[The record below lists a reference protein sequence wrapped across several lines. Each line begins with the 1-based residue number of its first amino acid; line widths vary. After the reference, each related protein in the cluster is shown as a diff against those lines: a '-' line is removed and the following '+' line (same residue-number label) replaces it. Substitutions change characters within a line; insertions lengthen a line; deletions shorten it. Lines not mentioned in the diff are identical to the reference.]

1 MANFLLFDYD
11 RSIASIGGTPGVEKT
26 LGLPPIEM
34 TGGVQRFMQT
44 VQSVYRWKE
53 VTLEHPVLGEAATQ
67 TEKRI
72 VPNENGQTHGL
83 GGIVIDSFTRLAQYE
98 LDASKERMN
107 AQREAE
113 GKEPLDNLSRTWWGN
128 YGERL
133 TRCFA
138 MFAKM
143 DATVIATA
151 HEGVSKD
158 DVGKRYHTVNM
169 KGSAADKIPE
179 YFDVVAFLG
188 SEGDGKDKDRYLR
201 VADSPTYRQAKDRL
215 DVLDEKVPFVENGEL
230 VSDALARVVQTYQD
244 NGTDYPNI
252 LLVGPSGAGK
262 TLLLGTLNPLTNG
275 QA

>member
-1 MANFLLFDYD
+1 MAFLLFDYD
-11 RSIASIGGTPGVEKT
+11 RSLSSIGGTPGVTEA
-26 LGLPPIEM
+26 LGLPPIQM

-53 VTLEHPVLGEAATQ
+53 VTLDHPVLGEAAQT

-72 VPNENGQTHGL
+72 VPNENGQEHGL

-98 LDASKERMN
+98 LAETLERQN
-107 AQREAE
+107 AQREVD
-113 GKEPLDNLSRTWWGN
+113 GKEPLDNLSRSWWGN
-128 YGERL
+128 YGDRL

-151 HEGVSKD
+151 HEGIDDD

-188 SEGDGKDKDRYLR
+188 SSGDGKDKDRYLR

-215 DVLDEKVPFVENGEL
+215 DVLDEKVYFVENGTL
-230 VSDALARVVQTYQD
+230 KLDALASVAQTYQD
-244 NGTDYPNI
+244 HGTEHPNI

-262 TLLLGTLNPLTNG
+262 TLLVGTLNPLTNG
-275 QA
+275 QG

>member
-1 MANFLLFDYD
+1 MAFLLFDYD
-11 RSIASIGGTPGVEKT
+11 RSLSSIGGAPGVEGA
-26 LGLPPIEM
+26 LGLPPIQM

-53 VTLEHPVLGEAATQ
+53 VTLDHPVLGDAAQT

-72 VPNENGQTHGL
+72 VPNENGQAHGL

-98 LDASKERMN
+98 LAKTLERQN
-107 AQREAE
+107 AQREVD
-113 GKEPLDNLSRTWWGN
+113 GKEPLDNLSRSWWGN
-128 YGERL
+128 YGDRL

-143 DATVIATA
+143 DATVVATA
-151 HEGVSKD
+151 HEGIDDD

-188 SEGDGKDKDRYLR
+188 SSGDGKDKDRYLR

-215 DVLDEKVPFVENGEL
+215 DVLDEKVYFVENGTL
-230 VSDALARVVQTYQD
+230 KPDALASVVQTYQD
-244 NGTDYPNI
+244 QGTEHPNV

-262 TLLLGTLNPLTNG
+262 TLLVGTLNPLTNG
-275 QA
+275 QG